1 MATHL
6 VRRYDPDWR
15 NLRIASFRWAT
26 ALRDIGAFLLGRP
39 PRARGRLK
47 RN

>member
-6 VRRYDPDWR
+6 VRRYDPAWR
-15 NLRIASFRWAT
+15 NLRIAFRWAT
-26 ALRDIGAFLLGRP
+26 ALRDIGAFVLGRP
-39 PRARGRLK
+39 PRTRVRLK